1 MVPSSFP
8 FSAISHAALGCF
20 LVGTFFYGI
29 YLVLFCICIYIL
41 LNRPRNPGNT
51 ILLVT
56 AIALFTLATVQ
67 AVINLVLG
75 AADVDGIDLP
85 YDQLVVATSVVYV
98 VNNFIADGLVIY
110 RCYVVWNNNI
120 LVTIPPTLMLIAAT
134 VLGIIVSLDLN
145 LTAYPFFALSLATNV
160 LVTILT
166 AGRIWWI
173 CRRSRGAYSKTAEQR
188 RYVSAVAILIE
199 SGMLYSATVLTYL
212 IVVSIP
218 RVSILEE
225 PIFQALI
232 QIMVSTELIQAI
244 APTLIIVRAGMN
256 LRGEEMPISDT
267 QRPILGARMVQPGLN
282 KDKDEETVINGTT
295 TATASDSFG
304 ADMPAIPPDVE
315 KGQPDYGSGKTW
327 SF

>member
-1 MVPSSFP
+1 MRS
-8 FSAISHAALGCF
+8 L
-20 LVGTFFYGI
+20 GI

-134 VLGIIVSLDLN
+134 GQRPFNTVSSSSRYSLPQVLGIIVSLDLN

-232 QIMVSTELIQAI
+232 QIMAI

-295 TATASDSFG
+295 PQLPPILSARLLIFQPDLNK
-304 ADMPAIPPDVE
+304 DMPAIPPDVE